1 MEGILF
7 DVPSFGSA
15 AAVAGGT
22 ILLGAAL
29 AVAIL
34 GRVSDGE
41 AAGRR
46 YFWAEWP
53 LPETGEGLPS
63 EEERKVHLAA

>member
-7 DVPSFGSA
+7 ETPVSVA
-15 AAVAGGT
+15 AAMIGGT
-22 ILLGAAL
+22 IVLGAAL
-29 AVAIL
+29 VVAIL
-34 GRVSDGE
+34 GRIADGG

-53 LPETGEGLPS
+53 LPDTGKEEPAA
-63 EEERKVHLAA
+63 EEEFRRAA